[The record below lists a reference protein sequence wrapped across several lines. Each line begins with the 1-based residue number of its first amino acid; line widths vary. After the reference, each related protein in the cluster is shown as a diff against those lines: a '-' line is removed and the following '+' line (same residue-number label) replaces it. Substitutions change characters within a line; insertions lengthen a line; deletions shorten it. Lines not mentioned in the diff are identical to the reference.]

1 MEFRCASHVSIAEPC
16 QTDLGLTCKL
26 RRLPTQS
33 QRQLPASASS
43 TSNSKLPQVMAGGG
57 LVRSD
62 NLTSTVKTRKYGQG
76 AQVNPLHRTETEFG
90 PSSPHSRSRVSGE
103 ARR

>member
-16 QTDLGLTCKL
+16 QTDLGLTYKL

-43 TSNSKLPQVMAGGG
+43 TSNSKLAQVMAGG

-76 AQVNPLHRTETEFG
+76 AQVNPLHRTEIEFG